1 MSINQKSG
9 RQTFRRRF
17 VTGSVFVSPCLPECY
32 YKAKRKLSLISDL
45 PSRKHHEETEK
56 TQRTFLDTVA
66 KLGTAIE
73 GMGNPFEE
81 ESPDLLIQN
90 AKDIADPIKAESLL
104 EAKQT

>member
-1 MSINQKSG
+1 MLLQSETKIE
-9 RQTFRRRF
+9 
-17 VTGSVFVSPCLPECY
+17 P
-32 YKAKRKLSLISDL
+32 DL
-45 PSRKHHEETEK
+45 RLASRKHHEETEK

-104 EAKQT
+104 EAKQTWDVFEEVSSTFNKLS